1 MVIDRKDQVI
11 NLIEAKFSIDEF
23 TITKT
28 YSENLRKKVAEFIDE
43 TQTKKSVWLV
53 MVSVFGLAK
62 SPYNDLVQKDLNMN
76 IFF

>member
-11 NLIEAKFSIDEF
+11 NLIEAKFSIDDY
-23 TITKT
+23 TITKS
-28 YSENLRKKVAEFIDE
+28 YADNLRKKIAEFRQD

-53 MVSVFGLAK
+53 MVSVFGLAN
-62 SPYNDLVQKDLNMN
+62 SPYNDLVQKDLAMD